1 MPPPAWARVSRNV
14 LFCSTHHDARYSKA
28 VIVHYPLHPFFGRGE
43 LAVARRRGTGRVQHV
58 EVRVDNVQQ
67 AVPLWMTDEQFCK
80 RLTMGLTPYCST
92 VCLLELVALLRST
105 GL

>member
-1 MPPPAWARVSRNV
+1 MAGFQAPSTGR
-14 LFCSTHHDARYSKA
+14 FYSTHHDARYCKA

-43 LAVARRRGTGRVQHV
+43 LPVRRRRGNGHVQYV
-58 EVRVDNVQQ
+58 EVQVDSVQQ

-80 RLTMGLTPYCST
+80 RLTIGLTPHCSSMS
-92 VCLLELVALLRST
+92 LLELLALLRST